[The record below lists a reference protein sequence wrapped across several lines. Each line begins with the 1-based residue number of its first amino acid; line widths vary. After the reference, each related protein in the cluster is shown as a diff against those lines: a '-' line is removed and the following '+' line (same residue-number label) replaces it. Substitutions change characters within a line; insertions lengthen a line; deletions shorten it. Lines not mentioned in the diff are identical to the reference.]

1 MMNKELIDKMKVA
14 LADSYAFGLKSQNY
28 HWNIEGPDFSQYHA
42 FFGSL
47 YEEVSG
53 GVDLIAEGIRQLDAY
68 APASFARFKELTNIE
83 DELLIRQPMDM
94 FKQLSVD
101 NIKVLESLIEA
112 YNQAEKD
119 KKFGISNFLQD
130 RITAHE
136 KHGWMIR
143 SHIKVQK

>member
-1 MMNKELIDKMKVA
+1 MNKQLIENLKVA
-14 LADSYAFGLKSQNY
+14 LADSYAFALKSQNY

-42 FFGSL
+42 FFGGL
-47 YEEVSG
+47 YEEVID
-53 GVDLIAEGIRQLDAY
+53 GVDIIAEGIRQLDAY
-68 APASFARFKELTNIE
+68 APASFTRFKELADIE
-83 DELLIRQPMDM
+83 DELKIPQPMDM
-94 FKQLSVD
+94 FKQLSAD
-101 NIKVLESLIEA
+101 NIKVLESLTLA

-143 SHIKVQK
+143 SHIKAQK